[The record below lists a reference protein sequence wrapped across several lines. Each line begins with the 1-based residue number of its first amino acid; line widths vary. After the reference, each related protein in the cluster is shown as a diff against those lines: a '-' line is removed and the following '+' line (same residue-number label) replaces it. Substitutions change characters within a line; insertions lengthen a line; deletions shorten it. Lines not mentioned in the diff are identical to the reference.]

1 MSQLLIVESPTKA
14 KTISKFLGSKF
25 IVKSS
30 FGHIRDLPKSKL
42 GVDVEKNFEPTYII
56 PKDKQKI
63 VTDLKKAAKKTDGV
77 LFATDEDREGE
88 AISWH
93 LANILDIPAEKVRRL
108 VFHEITKSAIEESL
122 KNPRELDLNL
132 VNAQQA
138 RRVLD
143 RLVGYKLSPFLW
155 KKVARGLSAGRVQSV
170 AMRLIVER
178 EREIQAFQPQEYWSV
193 EAIFEKDKQLIAAKL
208 HKINGQSLDKLE
220 IKNKEEADKILQEL
234 EGSQYQVAAVSQKTL
249 KKRAA
254 APFTTSTLQQ
264 EANRRLGFSAKQTMM
279 LAQQLYEGIDLKG
292 QGHVGLITY
301 MRTDSVVLS
310 GKFLNEARQLIQEK
324 FGNKFVPEK
333 PNFFTTKSKLAQ
345 EAHEAIRPT
354 EASRDPAFL
363 KEILE
368 PKLWRLYDLIWK
380 RAVSSQMEDAI
391 FNGTTI
397 DINNPD
403 EKYTFR
409 ANGNVIVFPGFLTLY
424 PDSQKETLLPEV
436 VEKDILPLQELK
448 NEQHFTEPPARYNDA
463 SLVKILE
470 EYGIGRPST
479 YAPTISTIIARKY
492 VERDEKKRFQPTD
505 IGFLVTDILIE
516 HFPQIVDYQFT
527 AKMEDDFDAIAEGK
541 TTWQKPIQDFYGP
554 FAENLEI
561 KNQEL
566 TKKELTEQETKEVCD
581 KCGSPMVIKIGR
593 FGKFLACSNYPTC
606 KNTKPLGE
614 EKDLPPID
622 EKCPECGSPLMRR
635 RGRFGLFIS
644 CSNYPTCKYIKKEV
658 KSTGVKCPKCT
669 EGDIIE
675 RRTRYKKIFYSC
687 SRYPDCDF
695 ALWNKPTGEKCPTCG
710 SLMVEGT
717 KEKIV
722 CSNKECPTN
731 INIKTK
737 KKKSS

>member
-1 MSQLLIVESPTKA
+1 MAKLLIVESPTKA
-14 KTISKFLGSKF
+14 KTISKFLGSDF

-30 FGHIRDLPKSKL
+30 FGHIRDLPKSEL
-42 GVDVEKNFEPTYII
+42 GVDVEHNFEPRYVT
-56 PKDKQKI
+56 PRDKQKI
-63 VTDLKKAAKKTDGV
+63 VTDLKKTAKKTDEI

-93 LANILDIPAEKVRRL
+93 LANVLDIPAEKVRRL
-108 VFHEITKSAIEESL
+108 VFHEITKGAIEESL
-122 KNPRELDLNL
+122 KNPRALDLNL

-138 RRVLD
+138 RRILD

-155 KKVARGLSAGRVQSV
+155 KKVAKGLSAGRVQSV
-170 AMRLIVER
+170 AVRLIVER
-178 EREIQAFQPQEYWSV
+178 EREIQAFQPQEYWSL
-193 EAIFEKDKQLIAAKL
+193 EASFEKDKEQFNAKL
-208 HKINGQSLDKLE
+208 HKIAGKNLEKLE
-220 IKNKEEADKILQEL
+220 IKTKEDADKILQEL
-234 EGSQYQVAAVSQKTL
+234 EGSKYQVTSITKKTL

-264 EANRRLGFSAKQTMM
+264 EANRRLGYSAKQTMM

-310 GKFLNEARQLIQEK
+310 GKFLDEARQMIKEK
-324 FGNKFVPEK
+324 FGDKFVPEK

-354 EASRDPAFL
+354 EATRDPSSL
-363 KEILE
+363 RDVLE
-368 PKLWRLYDLIWK
+368 PKLWKLYDLIWK
-380 RAVSSQMEDAI
+380 RAVASQMEDAV
-391 FNGTTI
+391 FNGTTVDI
-397 DINNPD
+397 DN
-403 EKYTFR
+403 ETGRYTFR
-409 ANGNVIVFPGFLTLY
+409 ANGNIIVFPGYLALF

-436 VEKDILPLQELK
+436 KEKDILPLVELK

-463 SLVKILE
+463 GLVKILE

-505 IGFLVTDILIE
+505 IGFLVTDILVE

-527 AKMEDDFDAIAEGK
+527 AKMEDDFDTIAEGK
-541 TTWQKPIQDFYGP
+541 TSWQQPIGEFYGP
-554 FAENLEI
+554 FAENLAA
-561 KNQEL
+561 KTQEL
-566 TKKELTEQETKEVCD
+566 TKKELTEQATKEVCE

-614 EKDLPPID
+614 EKDLPPLD
-622 EKCPECGSPLMRR
+622 EKCPECGSPLVRR

-644 CSNYPTCKYIKKEV
+644 CSNYPKCKYIKKEV
-658 KSTGVKCPKCT
+658 KSTGVKCPKCN

-675 RRTRYKKIFYSC
+675 RRTRSKRIFYSC

-695 ALWNKPTGEKCPTCG
+695 ALWNKPTGEKCSVCG
-710 SLMVEGT
+710 SLSVEGA
-717 KEKIV
+717 KGKIF
-722 CSNKECPTN
+722 CSNKECETN
-731 INIKTK
+731 KKTSK
-737 KKKSS
+737 KKTA